1 MDESNREC
9 RDVLCCLLFVAN
21 VIAMIYVTIHAYT
34 QGDTDRIYR
43 GVDSKGNICGK
54 KDTDTEDLPYV
65 YFFNPSDVYLYRICV
80 DECPGIES
88 DESVTK
94 VKFWDGSATSTMTWT
109 CEYKEDGETTTG
121 TCNWETAAS
130 DTNYVGYKSS
140 VTLDRLCVP
149 DSKVLSNAFN
159 DYLEDMTGALSKGE
173 FSNFVTDVKN
183 VLFASHRTGSGCC
196 FRSCSPSS
204 SLWSSCSC
212 SVASSA
218 ASSGAPSC

>member
-1 MDESNREC
+1 
-9 RDVLCCLLFVAN
+9 
-21 VIAMIYVTIHAYT
+21 MIYVTIHAYT

-121 TCNWETAAS
+121 TCDWETAPS

-149 DSKVLSNAFN
+149 DSKVLNNAFN

-183 VLFASHRTGSGCC
+183 VPFASHRTGSGCC